1 MKLGTTIALCAVSAI
16 GTAIALDKV
25 TEGAVR
31 DVISD
36 ILIDRGLDMADDFD
50 DFDDEKFNDENFDNF
65 DDESIDAYNPERD
78 IFIIAGKDEK
88 PFCVTMPIQDATNI
102 YHMLEDAVGR
112 LSESASDLEAFGDKA
127 ISFERLHDAL
137 EKSGVVGNSESAEE
151 TAEPIGDDP
160 SVCGHSEENCDAEDP
175 SKLDPDSGNYEI
187 TSKESF

>member
-1 MKLGTTIALCAVSAI
+1 MKFGTTIALCAVSAI

-78 IFIIAGKDEK
+78 IFTIAGKDEK

-151 TAEPIGDDP
+151 TSEPISDDP